1 MLSIIIPTLNEEEN
15 IGNLLQSLVGQTR
28 KDFEVIVVD
37 AKSKDNTESIVKRF
51 SDEFDIKIV
60 YQPGKGVANARNHGA
75 TLAKYDLLLFLD
87 ADVVLKN
94 YFIESAVAEFNRRKL
109 GAASVYMRPRDC
121 QPCELQLE
129 KKAFDKVT
137 WQIFFNTVIGL
148 AQYVY
153 PGAVGVC
160 IFCKKEIHDKIKGFD
175 ETITLAED
183 FEYVGRAAKLGKFR
197 LLRRSVYVSVRRA
210 DMEGRLR
217 LLLKYILAAVYKIFV
232 GEMRANE
239 INYKFGHYGGKRNNK
254 NSRDHNEKQNPVL

>member
-15 IGNLLQSLVGQTR
+15 IGNLLQSLACQTR

-37 AKSKDNTESIVKRF
+37 AKSQDNTESVAKQF
-51 SDEFDIKIV
+51 CDELDLKIV

-75 TLAKYDLLLFLD
+75 KLAKNDLLLFMD
-87 ADVVLKN
+87 ADVVLKD
-94 YFIESAVAEFNRRKL
+94 YFLESALAEFHRRNL
-109 GAASVYMRPRDC
+109 GSASVYMRPR
-121 QPCELQLE
+121 EGEFAGIFKE
-129 KKAFDKVT
+129 KRAWDVVA

-148 AQYVY
+148 SQYFY

-210 DMEGRLR
+210 DMEGRLH
-217 LLLKYILAAVYKIFV
+217 LLLKYISAAVYKVFV

-239 INYKFGHYGGKRNNK
+239 FKYEFGQYK
-254 NSRDHNEKQNPVL
+254 EKKQ